1 MDFLPGR
8 IAVVFFT
15 FAWRLRKVYVKAQPK
30 SSNVVH
36 LVCAHSVKVELP
48 IKAKEPL
55 HAGPAAVRKLG
66 HVLLTGA
73 H

>member
-1 MDFLPGR
+1 ML
-8 IAVVFFT
+8 FT
-15 FAWRLRKVYVKAQPK
+15 LYV
-30 SSNVVH
+30 
-36 LVCAHSVKVELP
+36 HSVKVELP
-48 IKAKEPL
+48 TKAKEPL